1 MTTTQ
6 ESQDRALLAE
16 LGLSED
22 DMIECMGPV
31 VEQARRMA
39 ADQERDP
46 EEFFLSLDDELF
58 GPLALGYLA
67 AKRAEYTGTTL
78 QRMAAQ
84 ITAHVLNRA
93 GRPDL
98 VPLAAALGRLFT

>member
-1 MTTTQ
+1 MTAQDT
-6 ESQDRALLAE
+6 QDRELMAE

-39 ADQERDP
+39 EDQGRDP

-67 AKRAEYTGTTL
+67 AQRAGYTGTGL

-84 ITAHVLNRA
+84 ITAYALNRA